1 MAPRFRK
8 LANALSRALH
18 QPMKRFYNRLP
29 GLSLIALAVFVSAV
43 SVSQASSR
51 RLSDLENIQFQI
63 IIMFIGIAGSYLLGG
78 VTAREA
84 AMDIVRPHAKSAFR
98 RVVSLYESL
107 RRLLYTME
115 KLKTSLDGNHQAIE
129 AIERFQDLVTEQLST
144 SGDTIEDWSDLVP
157 DEVAKLKERATRES
171 PTPSQ

>member
-1 MAPRFRK
+1 
-8 LANALSRALH
+8 
-18 QPMKRFYNRLP
+18 
-29 GLSLIALAVFVSAV
+29 
-43 SVSQASSR
+43 
-51 RLSDLENIQFQI
+51 
-63 IIMFIGIAGSYLLGG
+63 
-78 VTAREA
+78 
-84 AMDIVRPHAKSAFR
+84 MDIVRPHAKSAFR